1 MELYDADGKK
11 IFLQEDETKTE
22 SKLKG
27 KNIVFLGDS
36 IHAYQQWDGVTVPY
50 LIQSNTGAKCYNW
63 CQGGMTMALT
73 DVASYDPYSCV
84 GMVNALTQKDFT
96 SQETYAGDDHGT
108 AQGNFTEQIAEMKEI
123 GLDTADIV
131 VIEFGTNDCI
141 KLVDLDDSEN
151 ELNTKTTAGALRYAI
166 KTLLNYKSNL
176 LIFVCNVQKMTGYAD
191 AEHQKP
197 YDSSKQTQA
206 INNVCEKLNV
216 PIIDIYGNLLLND
229 YTKGLLL
236 HDGLHRTHEGKVRQA
251 TLIQNVI
258 SNYL

>member
-11 IFLQEDETKTE
+11 IFLQEDGTKTE

-73 DVASYDPYSCV
+73 DTASYDPYSCV

-96 SQETYAGDDHGT
+96 NQEKYAGDDHGT

-176 LIFVCNVQKMTGYAD
+176 LIFVCNVQK
-191 AEHQKP
+191 
-197 YDSSKQTQA
+197 
-206 INNVCEKLNV
+206 
-216 PIIDIYGNLLLND
+216 
-229 YTKGLLL
+229 
-236 HDGLHRTHEGKVRQA
+236 
-251 TLIQNVI
+251 
-258 SNYL
+258 